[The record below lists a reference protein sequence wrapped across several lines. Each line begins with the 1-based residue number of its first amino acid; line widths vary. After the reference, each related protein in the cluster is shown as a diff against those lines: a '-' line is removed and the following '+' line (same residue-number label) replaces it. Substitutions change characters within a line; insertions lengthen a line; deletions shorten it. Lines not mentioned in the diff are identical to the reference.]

1 MDSGATAD
9 CAQQQNNQQIRWV
22 PEFTIA
28 AGESVIGPKNT
39 AYYLK
44 PLQVEQCMKTAPA
57 GSCASLTMTSMALPT
72 ISSWI
77 DPAMASEPVVA
88 GPAAVIGGVTQ

>member
-44 PLQVEQCMKTAPA
+44 PLQVEQRMKTAPA